1 MKRLSLSIMVFA
13 CLLSGCES
21 TETKARKKSEHLA
34 SLTCDSPREGHTKEE
49 LQAIVEACFRGGSY
63 SKSSGKKW

>member
-49 LQAIVEACFRGGSY
+49 LQAIGEVCFRGGSY

>member
-21 TETKARKKSEHLA
+21 TETKARKKPEHLA
-34 SLTCDSPREGHTKEE
+34 SLTCESPREGRTKEE
-49 LQAIVEACFRGGSY
+49 LQAIGEACFRGGSY

>member
-21 TETKARKKSEHLA
+21 TETKARKNQS
-34 SLTCDSPREGHTKEE
+34 TWPR
-49 LQAIVEACFRGGSY
+49 
-63 SKSSGKKW
+63 